1 MLRFLVRRVLLV
13 LPVLFGLLV
22 LTFILVRIVPNDP
35 SAALAGQNATPQQ
48 IAEIRAKYG
57 FDEPLIIQFFV
68 YVKQVAQG
76 DFGDS
81 IQSGRPVV
89 TDIGQRLPATLELT
103 FAALGL
109 GVFLGVPLGTLAAVR
124 HNKMLDH
131 VLRFFTVGGIAIAS
145 FWLAIML
152 QLLFAMQLDVLPLR
166 GRLSAIM
173 DAPPTVTGLYLF
185 DSLVTGRF
193 DIFWNALRH
202 LTLPAITLSFGSL
215 ATITRFTRSGVL
227 ETLQKEYVQYETA
240 VGYPRWL
247 LVSVYVLR
255 NSVVATVTQIGLLFG
270 ALLGGSIVVEAI
282 YDWPGIGSY
291 AVLAIFTSDYKAIL
305 AMTLLVGV
313 IYAAVNILVDVIHG
327 VIDPRVGEQM

>member
-57 FDEPLIIQFFV
+57 FDKPLIIQFVV
-68 YVKQVAQG
+68 YLKQVAQG
-76 DFGDS
+76 DFGTS

-109 GVFLGVPLGTLAAVR
+109 GVVLGVPLGTLAAVR

-131 VLRFFTVGGIAIAS
+131 VVRFFTVGGIAIAS

-173 DAPPTVTGLYLF
+173 DGPRTITGLYLV
-185 DSLVTGRF
+185 DSLATGRF

-202 LTLPAITLSFGSL
+202 LALPAITLSFGSL

-270 ALLGGSIVVEAI
+270 ALLAGSIVVEAI

-305 AMTLLVGV
+305 AMTLFVGA

-327 VIDPRVGEQM
+327 VIDPRVAEQM

>member
-1 MLRFLVRRVLLV
+1 VLRFLVRRVLLV

-57 FDEPLIIQFFV
+57 FDKPLIIQFFV
-68 YVKQVAQG
+68 YVKQVVQG
-76 DFGDS
+76 DFGAS

-173 DAPPTVTGLYLF
+173 DGPRTITGLYLF

-202 LTLPAITLSFGSL
+202 ITLPAITLSFGSL

-270 ALLGGSIVVEAI
+270 ALLAGSIVVEAI

>member
-1 MLRFLVRRVLLV
+1 VLRFLVRRVLLV

-48 IAEIRAKYG
+48 ITEIRAKYG
-57 FDEPLIIQFFV
+57 FDRPLIIQFFV
-68 YVKQVAQG
+68 YLKQVAQG
-76 DFGDS
+76 DFGTS

-124 HNKMLDH
+124 HNRMLDH
-131 VLRFFTVGGIAIAS
+131 VVRFFTVGGIAIAS

-173 DAPPTVTGLYLF
+173 DAPPTITGLYLF

-193 DIFWNALRH
+193 DIFWNALH
-202 LTLPAITLSFGSL
+202 HITLPAITLSFGSL

-270 ALLGGSIVVEAI
+270 ALLAGSIVVEAI

-327 VIDPRVGEQM
+327 VIDPRVAEQM

>member
-1 MLRFLVRRVLLV
+1 MLRFLIRRVLLV

-124 HNKMLDH
+124 HNRMLDH

-173 DAPPTVTGLYLF
+173 DAPPAVTGLYLF
-185 DSLVTGRF
+185 DSLVTGRV

-202 LTLPAITLSFGSL
+202 ITLPAITLSFGSL

-313 IYAAVNILVDVIHG
+313 IYAAVNILVDVVHG

>member
-35 SAALAGQNATPQQ
+35 SAALAGQNATPGQ

-57 FDEPLIIQFFV
+57 FDRPLIIQFFV
-68 YVKQVAQG
+68 YLKQVAQG

-173 DAPPTVTGLYLF
+173 DAPPTITGLYLF

-202 LTLPAITLSFGSL
+202 LTLPAITLSLGSL

-270 ALLGGSIVVEAI
+270 ALLAGSIVVEAI

-327 VIDPRVGEQM
+327 VIDPRVAEQM

>member
-22 LTFILVRIVPNDP
+22 LTFVLVRIVPNDP
-35 SAALAGQNATPQQ
+35 SAALAGQNATPAQ

-57 FDEPLIIQFFV
+57 FDRPLIVQFFV
-68 YVKQVAQG
+68 YLQQVLRG
-76 DFGDS
+76 DFGTS

-109 GVFLGVPLGTLAAVR
+109 GVLLGVPLGTLAAVR
-124 HNKMLDH
+124 HNRLLDH
-131 VLRFFTVGGIAIAS
+131 LLRFFTVGGIAIAS

-152 QLLFAMQLDVLPLR
+152 QLLFAMQLDLLPLR

-173 DAPPTVTGLYLF
+173 DAPRQLTGLYLV
-185 DSLVTGRF
+185 DSLLTGRF

-227 ETLQKEYVQYETA
+227 ETLQKEYVEYETA
-240 VGYPRWL
+240 AGYPRWR

-270 ALLGGSIVVEAI
+270 ALLAGSIVVEAV
-282 YDWPGIGSY
+282 YDWPGVGSY
-291 AVLAIFTSDYKAIL
+291 AVFAIFTSDYKAIL
-305 AMTLLVGV
+305 AMTLFVGV
-313 IYAAVNILVDVIHG
+313 IYAAVNILVDVLHG
-327 VIDPRVGEQM
+327 VIDPRVAEGM